1 MPSPLKSMPVYRP
14 APYLEVIAILL
25 PLIAIVIASV
35 LLLNEKQHAPN
46 WMPLLI
52 LVVILL
58 VFIPLLIVSW
68 LFMKSVRLSPV
79 GIAVGRPFQRWREA
93 PWQEIA
99 RAERN
104 GMFLRIYTSSG
115 ASIAFAPRL
124 LTDGDRLITII
135 LGHLRPHILDGALR
149 MEALD
154 QMGAPESD
162 VMGMLRARPRGR
174 WPFSGLVLALAG
186 ISGAVIALFMLPLE
200 FAIALS
206 VLGVALA
213 LLGIAIAIWLL
224 QEVIL
229 NAEGLTIIQPWRR
242 SPVELLWNQIKVLD
256 HSANWLLLRF
266 RAGRSVRCIGPAFL
280 RAPEHDRMLAFI
292 NHYCLQRGVLNYP
305 HRGVF
310 FWRAWRFDQDS
321 PWRLRP

>member
-1 MPSPLKSMPVYRP
+1 MPVCRP
-14 APYLEVIAILL
+14 APYLEVIAIMA

-35 LLLNEKQHAPN
+35 LLLNEKPQAPA

-58 VFIPLLIVSW
+58 VFIPLLIVTW

-99 RAERN
+99 RAERH
-104 GMFLRIYTSSG
+104 GMFLRIYTSG
-115 ASIAFAPRL
+115 GDSIAFAPRL
-124 LTDGDRLITII
+124 LTDGDRLITVI
-135 LGHLRPHILDGALR
+135 LAHLRPHILDGALR
-149 MEALD
+149 TEALE

-174 WPFSGLVLALAG
+174 WPFSGLALALAG
-186 ISGAVIALFMLPLE
+186 ISGAVIAVFLLPLE
-200 FAIALS
+200 LALALC
-206 VLGVALA
+206 VLGVVLA
-213 LLGIAIAIWLL
+213 FFSFAIAIWLL

-229 NAEGLTIIQPWRR
+229 TAEGLTIIQPWRR
-242 SPVELLWNQIKVLD
+242 SPVELAWGEIKVLD

-266 RAGRSVRCIGPAFL
+266 RAGRSVRCIGPALL
-280 RAPEHDRMLAFI
+280 RGPERMRMLAFI
-292 NHYCLQRGVLNYP
+292 NHYCLDRDVLNYP
-305 HRGVF
+305 HKWPF
-310 FWRAWRFDQDS
+310 F
-321 PWRLRP
+321 

>member
-1 MPSPLKSMPVYRP
+1 MPVFRP
-14 APYLEVIAILL
+14 ASYLEVVAILL
-25 PLIAIVIASV
+25 PIIAIVIASV
-35 LLLNEKQHAPN
+35 LLLNEKQHAAPN

-52 LVVILL
+52 LAVILL
-58 VFIPLLIVSW
+58 VFIPLLIVTW
-68 LFMKSVRLSPV
+68 LFMKSVRLSPM

-99 RAERN
+99 RAGRR
-104 GMFLRIYTSSG
+104 GMFVRIYTSG
-115 ASIAFAPRL
+115 GDSIVFAPRL

-135 LGHLRPHILDGALR
+135 LGHLRPHILDGSLR

-186 ISGAVIALFMLPLE
+186 ISGAVIALFLLPLE
-200 FAIALS
+200 LAIALG
-206 VLGVALA
+206 VLGVVVA
-213 LLGIAIAIWLL
+213 LLGLAVAIWLL

-242 SPVELLWNQIKVLD
+242 SPDELAWSEIKVLD

-280 RAPEHDRMLAFI
+280 RAPEHERMLAFI
-292 NHYCLQRGVLNYP
+292 NHYCLQRNVVNYP
-305 HRGVF
+305 HRGLF
-310 FWRAWRFDQDS
+310 F
-321 PWRLRP
+321 